1 MDGLKAINELNELNK
16 ELNKAIERMESCGVD
31 YATEDAMY
39 RSQLRQAILR
49 MRDEGLP
56 VTIIKELA
64 FGEVSQQRQKMN
76 IAEALYKTAQEKI
89 QSVKLQMRLLDNQ
102 INREYG
108 RQ

>member
-1 MDGLKAINELNELNK
+1 MDGLKAINELNELNR
-16 ELNKAIERMESCGVD
+16 ELNRAIEDMEKRGVE

-39 RSQLRQAILR
+39 RAQLRGAILR

-64 FGEVSQQRQKMN
+64 FGEVATQRQKMN
-76 IAEALYKTAQEKI
+76 IAEAMYKTAQEKI

-102 INREYG
+102 IQREYG